1 MPLISSHL
9 CFANNQLLGCSINEN
24 QYNGFL
30 IGNILPDIRYISGDS
45 RETTHFSLKDEVELF
60 NQIGIIKKENSNLTD
75 VAVKT
80 GAAFHS
86 FIDIWWRKQVY
97 LASTSKFIGIAL
109 QIVDENQ
116 SFLSLDRK
124 TTIGRIKKLKVNN
137 FLNIPEVVIER
148 WILLVINYLS
158 QNQFDTKKTIKLI
171 ASGKNYDSETV
182 EKILALVDFIKS
194 DKRTLNQITKLN
206 ELGVPQK
213 IKFYINNLWLS

>member
-9 CFANNQLLGCSINEN
+9 CFANDQLSDCSVNEN

-30 IGNILPDIRYISGDS
+30 IGNILPDIHYISGDS
-45 RETTHFSLKDEVELF
+45 REITHFPLKDEIELF
-60 NQIGIIKKENSNLTD
+60 KQIDIVKKENSNLTD
-75 VAVKT
+75 IAIKT
-80 GAAFHS
+80 GIAFHS

-97 LASTSKFIGIAL
+97 LASTSRFIGLAL
-109 QIVDENQ
+109 QIVDEEQ
-116 SFLSLDRK
+116 SFLLLDRK
-124 TTIGRIKKLKVNN
+124 TAIERIKKLKVNN

-194 DKRTLNQITKLN
+194 DKKTLNQITKLN